1 LWQTKHAPIIA
12 TVTPQANNVVQVND
26 ANSVLVE
33 IKDYALTNDL
43 VKINFS
49 LPQRAFVQ
57 LAYSAYPYQKVM
69 LDGQTIQATPTALG
83 LVGFWAEAGAHAVTV
98 TPELSPLRQWTL
110 AASAITIIILI
121 AIIILP
127 IRRIK

>member
-1 LWQTKHAPIIA
+1 
-12 TVTPQANNVVQVND
+12 
-26 ANSVLVE
+26 
-33 IKDYALTNDL
+33 
-43 VKINFS
+43 
-49 LPQRAFVQ
+49 
-57 LAYSAYPYQKVM
+57 
-69 LDGQTIQATPTALG
+69 
-83 LVGFWAEAGAHAVTV
+83 VTV